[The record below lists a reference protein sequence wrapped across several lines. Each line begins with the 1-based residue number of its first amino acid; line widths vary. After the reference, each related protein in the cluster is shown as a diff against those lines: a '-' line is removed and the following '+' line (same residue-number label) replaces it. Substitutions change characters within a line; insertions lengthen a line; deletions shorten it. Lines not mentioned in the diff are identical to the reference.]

1 MTSILRVD
9 SIQTAAGGS
18 ATASSL
24 GIGGVGKLLQQVT
37 TEISTETSLTT
48 TSFADLTG
56 FTASI
61 TPISSS
67 SKIIII
73 ASFLVNFDETGI
85 QQGLKVQLYNVTDS
99 ASANI
104 YPIARYKN
112 GGNYFYN
119 WCTPYFSTNSWGTT
133 ARSYKL
139 QGAGTDG
146 TNLIKISRTDAFS
159 APSRGHF
166 IIQEIS

>member
-119 WCTPYFSTNSWGTT
+119 WCTPYFLS
-133 ARSYKL
+133 
-139 QGAGTDG
+139 
-146 TNLIKISRTDAFS
+146 LIHI
-159 APSRGHF
+159 
-166 IIQEIS
+166 

>member
-1 MTSILRVD
+1 SGTSLTLGASGDTV
-9 SIQTAAGGS
+9 SAAS
-18 ATASSL
+18 
-24 GIGGVGKLLQQVT
+24 GVTNKLSRLLQQVT
-37 TEISTETSLTT
+37 TEISTATSLTT

-73 ASFLVNFDETGI
+73 ASFSVNFDETGI
-85 QQGLKVQLYNVTDS
+85 QQGLKVQLYNVTDG

-119 WCTPYFSTNSWGTT
+119 WCTPYFSTDSWGTT

-166 IIQEIS
+166 IIQEIE